1 MRQASLRAVAV
12 VALGAP
18 GGLAYAGRRCPNRS
32 RYGRRLSGGGRQLAR
47 RMRPHLSP
55 PAPQKRKGLKSILVF
70 FRANTFALYA
80 ALGPTSFAV
89 PTLIQPEL
97 PSFQGGKRERFA

>member
-1 MRQASLRAVAV
+1 MPKQVSVRPPIERWRATTSQKNAPASFT
-12 VALGAP
+12 
-18 GGLAYAGRRCPNRS
+18 S
-32 RYGRRLSGGGRQLAR
+32 R
-47 RMRPHLSP
+47 P
-55 PAPQKRKGLKSILVF
+55 PKEKGFEIILVF